1 MLRQKRRSTVSV
13 LLKRSHSNMNIQAQ
27 ICGIILLVIM
37 FLFYRRYESLR
48 LNTQIGFQALML
60 CMLLC
65 IFLDMLSIWA
75 IVRLLLDHRGTV
87 YVICKAYLMSIVL
100 VGFAGFWYECTDVY
114 EDKKKLRQ
122 VAVTGGVAWLSGCC
136 VIAGL
141 PLGIYK
147 MGRVVYTAGPAV
159 MVTYFFTGMFILVNI
174 VFTLAKRKQANYRRS
189 QVILSWLALWFA
201 AAVVQFFNNELLLVG
216 YAGALGVLV
225 IFFRLENPEYLADAV
240 TGLFNQDGLL
250 LYARKL
256 YNEKKPF
263 SLMSIWWNLG
273 ISQADEGAREQ
284 AVMAAFAR
292 RLPKLDNT
300 RVFKMADDEV
310 WMIFEDMEHVE
321 DTVEKVRS
329 FVEYGRRELGGM
341 AQAAFTYMPD
351 AAMVGDYQEMVHLM
365 RYARWKSSD
374 HSATNFKEVD
384 FDFVE
389 QMRKEKSMEQMLD
402 EAMKE
407 DRIEVFYQPIFSTRA
422 KKFVSAEALVRMRDR
437 DGNLVPPGAFI
448 AVAEANGKILQL
460 GEIVFEKVCRFF
472 TKEQLEQYGLHYIE
486 VNLSVVQCGY
496 PGLADD
502 YIGIM
507 EKYQINPRYI
517 NLEITESASMA
528 AKKTLLENMRRLMEY
543 GVCFSL
549 DDFGTG
555 QSNLNY
561 IVDMPVDIVKFDR
574 EMSQAFFQDEKAKY
588 VMNAAMQMIH
598 GMKLKIV
605 SEGIETEEQ
614 YLAMEELSIDYI
626 QGYYFSKPLPEAAFL
641 AFLQSRQ

>member
-1 MLRQKRRSTVSV
+1 
-13 LLKRSHSNMNIQAQ
+13 MNIQAQ
-27 ICGIILLVIM
+27 ICGIILLIIM

-48 LNTQIGFQALML
+48 LNTQIGFQVLML

-75 IVRLLLDHRGTV
+75 IVRLLLDYRGAV

-114 EDKKKLRQ
+114 EDKKRLWQ
-122 VAVTGGVAWLSGCC
+122 VA
-136 VIAGL
+136 IAGGLLWLAACIVIVCL

-159 MVTYFFTGMFILVNI
+159 MVTYLFTGMFILGNI
-174 VFTLAKRKQANYRRS
+174 IFTLAKRKQANHRRS
-189 QVILSWLALWFA
+189 QVILSWLALWLA

-225 IFFRLENPEYLADAV
+225 IFFRLENPEYLTDAI

-256 YNEKKPF
+256 YNEEKPF

-284 AVMAAFAR
+284 AVMAAFAK
-292 RLPKLDNT
+292 RLPKLDQT
-300 RVFKMADDEV
+300 KVFKMADDEV
-310 WMIFEDMEHVE
+310 WMVFEDMEHVE
-321 DTVEKVRS
+321 DTVDKVRS

-365 RYARWKSSD
+365 QYARWKSSD
-374 HSATNFKEVD
+374 HSASNFKEVD
-384 FDFVE
+384 ADFVE
-389 QMRKEKSMEQMLD
+389 QMRNEKNMEQMLD

-407 DRIEVFYQPIFSTRA
+407 DRIEVFYQPIFSTKA

-448 AVAEANGKILQL
+448 SVAEATGKILQL

-486 VNLSVVQCGY
+486 VNLSVIQCGY

-507 EKYQINPRYI
+507 EKYQINPKFI

-543 GVCFSL
+543 GVYFSL

-561 IVDMPVDIVKFDR
+561 IVDMPVNIVKFDR

-605 SEGIETEEQ
+605 SEGIETKEQ
-614 YLAMEELSIDYI
+614 YLAMEELCIDYI

>member
-1 MLRQKRRSTVSV
+1 
-13 LLKRSHSNMNIQAQ
+13 MNIQAQ

-256 YNEKKPF
+256 YNEKNPF

-507 EKYQINPRYI
+507 EKHQINPRYI

>member
-1 MLRQKRRSTVSV
+1 
-13 LLKRSHSNMNIQAQ
+13 MNIQAQ

-141 PLGIYK
+141 PIGIYK

-365 RYARWKSSD
+365 QYARWKSSD

-389 QMRKEKSMEQMLD
+389 QMQKEKRMEQMLD

>member
-1 MLRQKRRSTVSV
+1 
-13 LLKRSHSNMNIQAQ
+13 MNIQAQ

-310 WMIFEDMEHVE
+310 WMIFEDLEHVE

-472 TKEQLEQYGLHYIE
+472 TMEQLEQYGLHYIE

>member
-1 MLRQKRRSTVSV
+1 
-13 LLKRSHSNMNIQAQ
+13 MNIQAQ
-27 ICGIILLVIM
+27 ICGIILLAIM

-48 LNTQIGFQALML
+48 LNTQIGFQVLML

-75 IVRLLLDHRGTV
+75 IVRLLLDHRGAV

-100 VGFAGFWYECTDVY
+100 VGFAGLWYECTDVY
-114 EDKKKLRQ
+114 EDKKKLRR
-122 VAVTGGVAWLSGCC
+122 VAITGSVAWLSGCC

-174 VFTLAKRKQANYRRS
+174 VFTLAKRKQANHRRS
-189 QVILSWLALWFA
+189 QVILSWLALWLA

-225 IFFRLENPEYLADAV
+225 IFFRLENPEYLTDAV

-256 YNEKKPF
+256 YNEQKPF

-273 ISQADEGAREQ
+273 VSQADEGAREQ

-310 WMIFEDMEHVE
+310 WMIFEDMEHVD

-365 RYARWKSSD
+365 QYARWKSSD

-407 DRIEVFYQPIFSTRA
+407 DRIEVYYQPIFSTKA

-507 EKYQINPRYI
+507 EKYQIDPRYI

-543 GVCFSL
+543 GVYFSL

-561 IVDMPVDIVKFDR
+561 IVDMPVNIVKFDR

>member
-1 MLRQKRRSTVSV
+1 
-13 LLKRSHSNMNIQAQ
+13 MNIQAQ

-256 YNEKKPF
+256 YNEKNPF

-365 RYARWKSSD
+365 QYARWKSSD

-507 EKYQINPRYI
+507 EKHQINPRYI

>member
-1 MLRQKRRSTVSV
+1 
-13 LLKRSHSNMNIQAQ
+13 MNIQAQ

-37 FLFYRRYESLR
+37 FLFYKRYESLR

-75 IVRLLLDHRGTV
+75 IVRLLLDHRGAV
-87 YVICKAYLMSIVL
+87 HVICKAYLMSIVL
-100 VGFAGFWYECTDVY
+100 VGFAGLWYECTDVY
-114 EDKKKLRQ
+114 EDKKKLRR
-122 VAVTGGVAWLSGCC
+122 VAITGGVAWLSCCC
-136 VIAGL
+136 VIVSL

-174 VFTLAKRKQANYRRS
+174 VFTLAKRKQANHRRS
-189 QVILSWLALWFA
+189 QVILSWLALWLA

-225 IFFRLENPEYLADAV
+225 IFFRLENPEYLTDAV

-256 YNEKKPF
+256 YNEQKPF

-273 ISQADEGAREQ
+273 ISRADEGAREQ
-284 AVMAAFAR
+284 AVMAAFAK
-292 RLPKLDNT
+292 RLPKLDHT

-365 RYARWKSSD
+365 QYARWKSSD
-374 HSATNFKEVD
+374 HSTSNFKQVD
-384 FDFVE
+384 MDFVE

-448 AVAEANGKILQL
+448 SVAEANGKILQL

-486 VNLSVVQCGY
+486 VNLSVIQCGY

-507 EKYQINPRYI
+507 EKYQINPKYI

-543 GVCFSL
+543 GVYFSL

-561 IVDMPVDIVKFDR
+561 IVDMPVNIVKFDR
-574 EMSQAFFQDEKAKY
+574 EMSQAFFRDEKAKY

-605 SEGIETEEQ
+605 SEGIETKEQ

>member
-1 MLRQKRRSTVSV
+1 
-13 LLKRSHSNMNIQAQ
+13 MNVQAQ

-48 LNTQIGFQALML
+48 LNTQIGFQVLML

-75 IVRLLLDHRGTV
+75 IVRLLLDYRGAV

-100 VGFAGFWYECTDVY
+100 VGLAGFWYECTDVY
-114 EDKKKLRQ
+114 EDKKKLWRI
-122 VAVTGGVAWLSGCC
+122 AVTGGVAWLSGGC

-159 MVTYFFTGMFILVNI
+159 MVTYLFTGMFILVNI
-174 VFTLAKRKQANYRRS
+174 VFTLAKRKQANHRRS
-189 QVILSWLALWFA
+189 QVILSWLALWLVA
-201 AAVVQFFNNELLLVG
+201 AMVQFFNNELLLVG

-225 IFFRLENPEYLADAV
+225 IFFRLENPEYLTDAV

-256 YNEKKPF
+256 YNEKKSF

-284 AVMAAFAR
+284 AVMAAFAK

-310 WMIFEDMEHVE
+310 WMIFEDMEHVD

-365 RYARWKSSD
+365 QYARWKSSD

-543 GVCFSL
+543 GVFFSL

-561 IVDMPVDIVKFDR
+561 IVDMPVNIVKFDR

>member
-1 MLRQKRRSTVSV
+1 
-13 LLKRSHSNMNIQAQ
+13 MNIQAQ

-365 RYARWKSSD
+365 QYARWKSSD

-614 YLAMEELSIDYI
+614 YLARLYT
-626 QGYYFSKPLPEAAFL
+626 
-641 AFLQSRQ
+641 

>member
-1 MLRQKRRSTVSV
+1 
-13 LLKRSHSNMNIQAQ
+13 MNIQAQ

-37 FLFYRRYESLR
+37 FLFYKRYESLR
-48 LNTQIGFQALML
+48 LNTQIGFQVLML

-75 IVRLLLDHRGTV
+75 IVRLLLDHRGAV
-87 YVICKAYLMSIVL
+87 HVICKAYLMSIVL
-100 VGFAGFWYECTDVY
+100 VGFAGLWYECTDVY
-114 EDKKKLRQ
+114 EDKKKLRR
-122 VAVTGGVAWLSGCC
+122 VAITGGVAWLSCCC
-136 VIAGL
+136 VIVSL

-174 VFTLAKRKQANYRRS
+174 VFTLAKRKEANRRRS
-189 QVILSWLALWFA
+189 QVILSWLALWLA

-225 IFFRLENPEYLADAV
+225 IFFRLENPEYLTDAV

-256 YNEKKPF
+256 YNEQKPF

-273 ISQADEGAREQ
+273 ISRADEGAREQ
-284 AVMAAFAR
+284 AVMAAFAK
-292 RLPKLDNT
+292 RLPKLDHT
-300 RVFKMADDEV
+300 SVFKMADDEV

-365 RYARWKSSD
+365 QYARWKSSD
-374 HSATNFKEVD
+374 HSTSNFKQVD
-384 FDFVE
+384 MDFVE

-422 KKFVSAEALVRMRDR
+422 KKFVSAEALVRMRNR

-448 AVAEANGKILQL
+448 SVAEANGKILQL

-486 VNLSVVQCGY
+486 VNLSVIQCGY

-507 EKYQINPRYI
+507 EKYQINPKYI

-543 GVCFSL
+543 GVYFSL

-561 IVDMPVDIVKFDR
+561 IVDMPVNIVKFDR
-574 EMSQAFFQDEKAKY
+574 EMSQAFFRDEKAKY

-605 SEGIETEEQ
+605 SEGIETKEQ

>member
-1 MLRQKRRSTVSV
+1 
-13 LLKRSHSNMNIQAQ
+13 MNVQAQ

-48 LNTQIGFQALML
+48 LNTQIGFQVLML

-75 IVRLLLDHRGTV
+75 IVRLLLDYRRAV

-122 VAVTGGVAWLSGCC
+122 IAITGGVAWLAGCC

-174 VFTLAKRKQANYRRS
+174 IFTLAKRKQANHRRS
-189 QVILSWLALWFA
+189 QVILSWLALWLA

-225 IFFRLENPEYLADAV
+225 IFFRLENPEYLTDAV

-256 YNEKKPF
+256 YNEGKPF

-292 RLPKLDNT
+292 RLPKLDHT

-310 WMIFEDMEHVE
+310 WMIFEDMEHVD
-321 DTVEKVRS
+321 DTVDKVRS

-365 RYARWKSSD
+365 QYARWKSSD

-384 FDFVE
+384 FEFVE

-407 DRIEVFYQPIFSTRA
+407 DRIEVFYQPIFSTKA

-437 DGNLVPPGAFI
+437 DGNLVPPGTFI
-448 AVAEANGKILQL
+448 PVAEANGKILQL

-496 PGLADD
+496 PGLAED

-507 EKYQINPRYI
+507 EKYQINPKYI

-543 GVCFSL
+543 GVYFSL

-561 IVDMPVDIVKFDR
+561 IVDMPVNIVKFDR

-605 SEGIETEEQ
+605 SEGIETEDQ

>member
-1 MLRQKRRSTVSV
+1 
-13 LLKRSHSNMNIQAQ
+13 MNIQAQ

-37 FLFYRRYESLR
+37 FLFYKRYESLR

-75 IVRLLLDHRGTV
+75 IVRLLLDHRGAV
-87 YVICKAYLMSIVL
+87 HVICKAYLMSIVL
-100 VGFAGFWYECTDVY
+100 VGFAGLWYECTDVY
-114 EDKKKLRQ
+114 EDKKKLRR
-122 VAVTGGVAWLSGCC
+122 VAITGGVAWLSCCC
-136 VIAGL
+136 VIVSL

-174 VFTLAKRKQANYRRS
+174 VFTLAKRKEANHRRS
-189 QVILSWLALWFA
+189 QVILSWLALWLA

-225 IFFRLENPEYLADAV
+225 IFFRLENPEYLTDAV

-256 YNEKKPF
+256 YNEQKPF

-273 ISQADEGAREQ
+273 ISRADEGAREQ
-284 AVMAAFAR
+284 AVMAAFAK
-292 RLPKLDNT
+292 RLPKLDHT
-300 RVFKMADDEV
+300 SVFKMADDEV

-365 RYARWKSSD
+365 QYARWKSSD
-374 HSATNFKEVD
+374 HSTSNFKQVD
-384 FDFVE
+384 MDFVE

-422 KKFVSAEALVRMRDR
+422 KKFVSAEALVLMRDL
-437 DGNLVPPGAFI
+437 DGNLVPPGALI
-448 AVAEANGKILQL
+448 SVAEANGKILQL

-486 VNLSVVQCGY
+486 VNLSVIQCGY

-507 EKYQINPRYI
+507 EKYQINPKYI

-543 GVCFSL
+543 GVYFSL

-561 IVDMPVDIVKFDR
+561 IVDMPVNIVKFDR

>member
-1 MLRQKRRSTVSV
+1 
-13 LLKRSHSNMNIQAQ
+13 MNVQAQ

-48 LNTQIGFQALML
+48 LNTQIGFQVLML

-75 IVRLLLDHRGTV
+75 IVRLLLDYRWAV

-122 VAVTGGVAWLSGCC
+122 IAITGGVAWLAGCC

-174 VFTLAKRKQANYRRS
+174 VFTLAKRKQANHRRS
-189 QVILSWLALWFA
+189 QVILSWLALWLV

-225 IFFRLENPEYLADAV
+225 IFFRLENPEYLTDAV

-256 YNEKKPF
+256 YNEQKPF

-292 RLPKLDNT
+292 RLPKLDDT

-321 DTVEKVRS
+321 DTVDKVRS

-365 RYARWKSSD
+365 QYARWKSSD
-374 HSATNFKEVD
+374 HNASNFKEVD
-384 FDFVE
+384 ADFVE
-389 QMRKEKSMEQMLD
+389 QMRKEKSMEQVLD

-407 DRIEVFYQPIFSTRA
+407 DRIEVFYQPIFSTKA

-448 AVAEANGKILQL
+448 SVAEANGKILQL

-507 EKYQINPRYI
+507 EKYQINPKYI

-543 GVCFSL
+543 GVYFSL

-561 IVDMPVDIVKFDR
+561 IVDMPVNIVKFDR

-605 SEGIETEEQ
+605 SEGIETEDQ

>member
-1 MLRQKRRSTVSV
+1 
-13 LLKRSHSNMNIQAQ
+13 MNVQAQ

-48 LNTQIGFQALML
+48 LNTQML

-75 IVRLLLDHRGTV
+75 IVRLLLDYRWAV

-122 VAVTGGVAWLSGCC
+122 IAITGGVAWLAGCC

-174 VFTLAKRKQANYRRS
+174 IFTLAKRKQANHRRS
-189 QVILSWLALWFA
+189 QVILSWLALWLA

-225 IFFRLENPEYLADAV
+225 IFFRLENPEYLTDAV

-256 YNEKKPF
+256 YNEQKPF

-292 RLPKLDNT
+292 RLPKLDDT

-321 DTVEKVRS
+321 DTVDKVRS

-365 RYARWKSSD
+365 QYARWKSSD
-374 HSATNFKEVD
+374 HSASNFKEVD
-384 FDFVE
+384 ADFVE

-407 DRIEVFYQPIFSTRA
+407 DRIEVFYQPIFSTKA

-448 AVAEANGKILQL
+448 SVAEANGKILQL

-507 EKYQINPRYI
+507 EKYQINPKYI

-543 GVCFSL
+543 GVYFSL

-561 IVDMPVDIVKFDR
+561 IVDMPVNIVKFDR

-605 SEGIETEEQ
+605 SEGIETEDQ

>member
-1 MLRQKRRSTVSV
+1 
-13 LLKRSHSNMNIQAQ
+13 MNIQAQ

-141 PLGIYK
+141 PIGIYK

-365 RYARWKSSD
+365 QYARWKSSD

-460 GEIVFEKVCRFF
+460 GDIVFEKVCRFF

>member
-1 MLRQKRRSTVSV
+1 
-13 LLKRSHSNMNIQAQ
+13 MNIQAQ

-507 EKYQINPRYI
+507 EKCQINPRYI

>member
-1 MLRQKRRSTVSV
+1 
-13 LLKRSHSNMNIQAQ
+13 MNIQAQ

-75 IVRLLLDHRGTV
+75 IVRLLLDHRGAV
-87 YVICKAYLMSIVL
+87 HVICKAYLMSIVL
-100 VGFAGFWYECTDVY
+100 VGFAGLWYECTDVY
-114 EDKKKLRQ
+114 EDKKKLRR
-122 VAVTGGVAWLSGCC
+122 VAITGGVAWLSCCC
-136 VIAGL
+136 VIVSL

-174 VFTLAKRKQANYRRS
+174 VFTLAKRKEANHRRS
-189 QVILSWLALWFA
+189 QVILSWLALWLA

-225 IFFRLENPEYLADAV
+225 IFFRLENPEYLTDAV

-256 YNEKKPF
+256 YNEQKPF

-273 ISQADEGAREQ
+273 ISRADEGAREQ
-284 AVMAAFAR
+284 AVMAAFAK
-292 RLPKLDNT
+292 RLPKLDHT
-300 RVFKMADDEV
+300 SVFKMADDEV

-365 RYARWKSSD
+365 QYARWKSSD
-374 HSATNFKEVD
+374 HSTSNFKQVD
-384 FDFVE
+384 MDFVE

-448 AVAEANGKILQL
+448 SVAEANGKILQL

-486 VNLSVVQCGY
+486 VNLSVIQCGY

-507 EKYQINPRYI
+507 EKYQINPKYI

-543 GVCFSL
+543 GVYFSL

-561 IVDMPVDIVKFDR
+561 IVDMPVNIVKFDR
-574 EMSQAFFQDEKAKY
+574 EMSQAFFRDEKAKY

-605 SEGIETEEQ
+605 SEGIETKEQ

>member
-1 MLRQKRRSTVSV
+1 
-13 LLKRSHSNMNIQAQ
+13 MNIQAQ

-37 FLFYRRYESLR
+37 FLFYKRYESLR

-75 IVRLLLDHRGTV
+75 IVRLLLDHRGAV
-87 YVICKAYLMSIVL
+87 HVICKAYLMSIVL
-100 VGFAGFWYECTDVY
+100 VGFAGLWYECTDVY
-114 EDKKKLRQ
+114 EDKKKLRR
-122 VAVTGGVAWLSGCC
+122 VAITGGVAWLSCCC
-136 VIAGL
+136 VIVSL

-174 VFTLAKRKQANYRRS
+174 VFTLAKRKEANHRRS
-189 QVILSWLALWFA
+189 QVILSWLALWLA

-225 IFFRLENPEYLADAV
+225 IFFRLENPEYLTDAV

-256 YNEKKPF
+256 YNEQKPF

-273 ISQADEGAREQ
+273 ISRADEGAREQ
-284 AVMAAFAR
+284 AVMAAFAK
-292 RLPKLDNT
+292 RLPKLDHT
-300 RVFKMADDEV
+300 SVFKMADDEV

-365 RYARWKSSD
+365 QYARWKSSD
-374 HSATNFKEVD
+374 HSTSNFKQVD
-384 FDFVE
+384 MDFVE

-448 AVAEANGKILQL
+448 SVAEANGKILQL

-486 VNLSVVQCGY
+486 VNLSVIQCGY

-507 EKYQINPRYI
+507 EKYQINPKYI

-543 GVCFSL
+543 GVYFSL

-561 IVDMPVDIVKFDR
+561 IVDMPVNIVKFDR

-605 SEGIETEEQ
+605 SEGIETEDQ

>member
-1 MLRQKRRSTVSV
+1 
-13 LLKRSHSNMNIQAQ
+13 MNVQAQ

-48 LNTQIGFQALML
+48 LNTQIGFQVLML

-75 IVRLLLDHRGTV
+75 IVRLLLDYRGAV

-100 VGFAGFWYECTDVY
+100 VGLAGFWYECTDVY
-114 EDKKKLRQ
+114 EDKKKLWRI
-122 VAVTGGVAWLSGCC
+122 AVTGGVAWLSGCC

-159 MVTYFFTGMFILVNI
+159 MVTYLFTGMFILVNI
-174 VFTLAKRKQANYRRS
+174 VFTLAKRKQANHRRS
-189 QVILSWLALWFA
+189 QVILSWLALWLVA
-201 AAVVQFFNNELLLVG
+201 AMVQFFNNELLLVG

-225 IFFRLENPEYLADAV
+225 IFFRLENPEYLTDAV

-256 YNEKKPF
+256 YNEKKSF

-284 AVMAAFAR
+284 AVMAAFAK

-310 WMIFEDMEHVE
+310 WMIFEDMEHVD

-365 RYARWKSSD
+365 QYARWKSSD

-407 DRIEVFYQPIFSTRA
+407 DRIEVYYQPIFSTKA

-486 VNLSVVQCGY
+486 VNLSDVQCGY

-543 GVCFSL
+543 GVFFSL

-561 IVDMPVDIVKFDR
+561 IVDMPVNIVKFDR

>member
-1 MLRQKRRSTVSV
+1 MLFRS
-13 LLKRSHSNMNIQAQ
+13 
-27 ICGIILLVIM
+27 
-37 FLFYRRYESLR
+37 
-48 LNTQIGFQALML
+48 
-60 CMLLC
+60 
-65 IFLDMLSIWA
+65 
-75 IVRLLLDHRGTV
+75 
-87 YVICKAYLMSIVL
+87 
-100 VGFAGFWYECTDVY
+100 
-114 EDKKKLRQ
+114 
-122 VAVTGGVAWLSGCC
+122 
-136 VIAGL
+136 
-141 PLGIYK
+141 
-147 MGRVVYTAGPAV
+147 V

-174 VFTLAKRKQANYRRS
+174 IFTLAKRKQANHRRS
-189 QVILSWLALWFA
+189 QVILSWLALWLA

-225 IFFRLENPEYLADAV
+225 IFFRLENPEYLTDAV

-256 YNEKKPF
+256 YNEQKPF

-292 RLPKLDNT
+292 RLPKLDDT

-321 DTVEKVRS
+321 DTVDKVRS

-365 RYARWKSSD
+365 QYARWKSSD
-374 HSATNFKEVD
+374 HSSSNFKEVD
-384 FDFVE
+384 ADFVE

-407 DRIEVFYQPIFSTRA
+407 DRIEVFYQPIFSTKA

-448 AVAEANGKILQL
+448 SVAEANGKILQL

-507 EKYQINPRYI
+507 EKYQINPKYI

-543 GVCFSL
+543 GVYFSL

-561 IVDMPVDIVKFDR
+561 IVDMPVNIVKFDR

-605 SEGIETEEQ
+605 SEGIETEDQ

>member
-1 MLRQKRRSTVSV
+1 
-13 LLKRSHSNMNIQAQ
+13 MNIQAQ
-27 ICGIILLVIM
+27 LCGIILLVIM

-48 LNTQIGFQALML
+48 LNTQIGFQVLLL

-75 IVRLLLDHRGTV
+75 IMRLLLDHRWAV

-114 EDKKKLRQ
+114 EDKRKLRRI
-122 VAVTGGVAWLSGCC
+122 AITGGAGWLAGCV
-136 VIAGL
+136 VIASL

-159 MVTYFFTGMFILVNI
+159 LLTYLFAGMFIIGNI
-174 VFTLAKRKQANYRRS
+174 VFTVIKRKQANYRRS
-189 QVILSWLALWFA
+189 QVILFWLALWFS

-225 IFFRLENPEYLADAV
+225 IFFRLENPEYLTDAV

-256 YNEKKPF
+256 YNEEKPF

-284 AVMAAFAR
+284 AVMAAFAK

-310 WMIFEDMEHVE
+310 WMIFEDMEHAD
-321 DTVEKVRS
+321 DTVHKVRS

-365 RYARWKSSD
+365 QYARWKSSD
-374 HSATNFKEVD
+374 HSTANFKEVD
-384 FDFVE
+384 TDFVE
-389 QMRKEKSMEQMLD
+389 QMRKEKSMEQMLE

-407 DRIEVFYQPIFSTRA
+407 DRIEVFYQPIFSTKA

-437 DGNLVPPGAFI
+437 DGNLVPPGTFI
-448 AVAEANGKILQL
+448 PVAEANGKILQL
-460 GEIVFEKVCRFF
+460 GEIVFEKVCCFF
-472 TKEQLEQYGLHYIE
+472 TKEQLEQYGLKYVE

-496 PGLADD
+496 PGLADE

-507 EKYQINPRYI
+507 EKYQINPGYI

-543 GVCFSL
+543 GVYFSL

-561 IVDMPVDIVKFDR
+561 IVDMPVNIVKFDR

-605 SEGIETEEQ
+605 SEGIETKEQ

>member
-1 MLRQKRRSTVSV
+1 
-13 LLKRSHSNMNIQAQ
+13 MNIQAQ

-365 RYARWKSSD
+365 QYARWKSSD

-641 AFLQSRQ
+641 AFLQNRQ

>member
-1 MLRQKRRSTVSV
+1 
-13 LLKRSHSNMNIQAQ
+13 MNIQAQ
-27 ICGIILLVIM
+27 MCGIILLVTM
-37 FLFYRRYESLR
+37 FLFYRRYQSLK
-48 LNTQIGFQALML
+48 LGTQIMFQVLLFGML
-60 CMLLC
+60 FCVLC
-65 IFLDMLSIWA
+65 DMLSIWA
-75 IVRLLLDHRGTV
+75 IVRLLLDHRGLV
-87 YVICKAYLMSIVL
+87 LAICKLYLVSLVL
-100 VGFAGFWYECTDVY
+100 VGLLGFLYECSDVY
-114 EDKKKLRQ
+114 EGQKKFLR
-122 VAVTGGVAWLSGCC
+122 VAAVGTGIWLAESI
-136 VIAGL
+136 VIACL
-141 PLGIYK
+141 PIGIYK

-159 MVTYFFTGMFILVNI
+159 LSTYAFAGSFVVFNVIFTI
-174 VFTLAKRKQANYRRS
+174 AHRKQANARRS
-189 QVILSWLALWFA
+189 QVILCWMAIWFGA
-201 AAVVQFFNNELLLVG
+201 AFVQFLNNELLLMG
-216 YAGALGVLV
+216 YAGALGILV
-225 IFFRLENPEYLADAV
+225 IFFRLENPEYLTDRV
-240 TGLFNQDGLL
+240 TGLYNQEGLL

-256 YNEKKPF
+256 YNRKKNF
-263 SLMSIWWNLG
+263 SLLSIWWNLG
-273 ISQADEGAREQ
+273 VSQADEGAREQ

-310 WMIFEDMEHVE
+310 WMVFEDLDHVE
-321 DTVEKVRS
+321 DTIEKVKN

-365 RYARWKSSD
+365 QYARWKSSD
-374 HSATNFKEVD
+374 HSTTNFKEVD
-384 FDFVE
+384 SDFVE

-407 DRIEVFYQPIFSTRA
+407 DRIEVFYQPIYSTKA

-507 EKYQINPRYI
+507 EKYQINPKYI

-543 GVCFSL
+543 GVYFSL

-561 IVDMPVDIVKFDR
+561 IVDMPVNIVKFDR

>member
-1 MLRQKRRSTVSV
+1 
-13 LLKRSHSNMNIQAQ
+13 MNIQAQ

-174 VFTLAKRKQANYRRS
+174 VFTLAKRKQANHRRS

-256 YNEKKPF
+256 YNEKNPF

-365 RYARWKSSD
+365 QYARWKSSD

>member
-1 MLRQKRRSTVSV
+1 
-13 LLKRSHSNMNIQAQ
+13 MNIQAQ

-48 LNTQIGFQALML
+48 LNTQIGFQVLL
-60 CMLLC
+60 VCMLLC
-65 IFLDMLSIWA
+65 IFLDMFSVWA
-75 IVRLLLDHRGTV
+75 IVRLLLDHRELV

-100 VGFAGFWYECTDVY
+100 MGLAGFWYECTDVY
-114 EDKKKLRQ
+114 EDKRKLRQ
-122 VAVTGGVAWLSGCC
+122 IAITGGVAWLSGCC
-136 VIAGL
+136 VIASL

-159 MVTYFFTGMFILVNI
+159 LVTYCFTGAFLVLNV
-174 VFTLAKRKQANYRRS
+174 VFTLAKRKQANQRRS
-189 QVILSWLALWFA
+189 QVVLFWLGLWFT
-201 AAVVQFFNNELLLVG
+201 AAVVQFLNNDLLLVG

-225 IFFRLENPEYLADAV
+225 IFFRLENPEYLTDAV

-256 YNEKKPF
+256 YNEGKPF

-284 AVMAAFAR
+284 AVMAAFAQ
-292 RLPKLDNT
+292 RLPKLEHT

-341 AQAAFTYMPD
+341 AQAAFTYMPN

-365 RYARWKSSD
+365 QYARWKSSD

-384 FDFVE
+384 ADFVE

-407 DRIEVFYQPIFSTRA
+407 DRIEVFYQPIFSTKA

-448 AVAEANGKILQL
+448 SVAEANGKILQL

-472 TKEQLEQYGLHYIE
+472 TKERLEQYGLHYIE

-507 EKYQINPRYI
+507 EKYQINPKYI

-543 GVCFSL
+543 GVYFSL

-561 IVDMPVDIVKFDR
+561 IVDMPVNIVKFDR

>member
-1 MLRQKRRSTVSV
+1 
-13 LLKRSHSNMNIQAQ
+13 MNIQAQ
-27 ICGIILLVIM
+27 MCGIILLVTM
-37 FLFYRRYESLR
+37 FLFYRRYQSLK
-48 LNTQIGFQALML
+48 LGTQIMFQVLLFGML
-60 CMLLC
+60 ICVLC
-65 IFLDMLSIWA
+65 DMVSIWA
-75 IVRLLLDHRGTV
+75 IVRLLSDHRGWV
-87 YVICKAYLMSIVL
+87 LAICKLYLISLVL
-100 VGFAGFWYECTDVY
+100 VGLLGFLYECSDVY
-114 EDKKKLRQ
+114 EGRRTFWKM
-122 VAVTGGVAWLSGCC
+122 VAAGSGIWLAESF
-136 VIAGL
+136 VIACL
-141 PLGIYK
+141 PIGIYK

-159 MVTYFFTGMFILVNI
+159 LSTYAFAGGFVIFNI
-174 VFTLAKRKQANYRRS
+174 IFTLVHRRQANARRS
-189 QVILSWLALWFA
+189 QVILCWMAIWFGA
-201 AAVVQFFNNELLLVG
+201 AFVQFLNNEMLLMG
-216 YAGALGVLV
+216 YAGALGILV
-225 IFFRLENPEYLADAV
+225 IFFRLENPEYLTDRV
-240 TGLFNQDGLL
+240 TGLYNQDGLL

-256 YNEKKPF
+256 YNDEKPF

-273 ISQADEGAREQ
+273 TSQADEGAREQ
-284 AVMAAFAR
+284 AVMAAFAM
-292 RLPKLDNT
+292 RLPKLDAT
-300 RVFKMADDEV
+300 KVFKMADDEV
-310 WMIFEDMEHVE
+310 WMIFEDREHVE
-321 DTVEKVRS
+321 DTVEKVRR

-351 AAMVGDYQEMVHLM
+351 ASMVGDYQEMVHLM
-365 RYARWKSSD
+365 QYARWKSSD

-389 QMRKEKSMEQMLD
+389 QMRKEKNMEQMLD

-407 DRIEVFYQPIFSTRA
+407 DRIEVFYQPIFSTKA

-437 DGNLVPPGAFI
+437 EGNLVPPGAFI
-448 AVAEANGKILQL
+448 SVAEANGKILQL

-472 TKEQLEQYGLHYIE
+472 TKERLEQYGLHYIE
-486 VNLSVVQCGY
+486 INLSVVQCGY
-496 PGLADD
+496 PELADD

-507 EKYQINPRYI
+507 EKYQINPQYI

-543 GVCFSL
+543 GVYFSL

-561 IVDMPVDIVKFDR
+561 IVDMPVNIVKFDR

-641 AFLQSRQ
+641 TFLQSRQ

>member
-1 MLRQKRRSTVSV
+1 
-13 LLKRSHSNMNIQAQ
+13 
-27 ICGIILLVIM
+27 
-37 FLFYRRYESLR
+37 
-48 LNTQIGFQALML
+48 
-60 CMLLC
+60 
-65 IFLDMLSIWA
+65 
-75 IVRLLLDHRGTV
+75 
-87 YVICKAYLMSIVL
+87 
-100 VGFAGFWYECTDVY
+100 
-114 EDKKKLRQ
+114 
-122 VAVTGGVAWLSGCC
+122 
-136 VIAGL
+136 
-141 PLGIYK
+141 
-147 MGRVVYTAGPAV
+147 
-159 MVTYFFTGMFILVNI
+159 
-174 VFTLAKRKQANYRRS
+174 
-189 QVILSWLALWFA
+189 
-201 AAVVQFFNNELLLVG
+201 
-216 YAGALGVLV
+216 
-225 IFFRLENPEYLADAV
+225 
-240 TGLFNQDGLL
+240 
-250 LYARKL
+250 
-256 YNEKKPF
+256 
-263 SLMSIWWNLG
+263 
-273 ISQADEGAREQ
+273 
-284 AVMAAFAR
+284 
-292 RLPKLDNT
+292 
-300 RVFKMADDEV
+300 
-310 WMIFEDMEHVE
+310 MIFEDMEHVE

-365 RYARWKSSD
+365 QYARWKSSD

>member
-1 MLRQKRRSTVSV
+1 
-13 LLKRSHSNMNIQAQ
+13 MNIQAQ

-37 FLFYRRYESLR
+37 FLFYKRYESLR

-75 IVRLLLDHRGTV
+75 IVRLLLDHRGAV
-87 YVICKAYLMSIVL
+87 HVICKAYLMSIVL
-100 VGFAGFWYECTDVY
+100 VGFAGLWYECTDVY
-114 EDKKKLRQ
+114 EDKKKLRR
-122 VAVTGGVAWLSGCC
+122 VAITGGVAWLSCCC
-136 VIAGL
+136 VIVSL

-174 VFTLAKRKQANYRRS
+174 VFTLAKRKEANRRRS
-189 QVILSWLALWFA
+189 QVILSWLALWLA

-225 IFFRLENPEYLADAV
+225 IFFRLENPEYLTDAV

-256 YNEKKPF
+256 YNEQKPF

-273 ISQADEGAREQ
+273 ISRADEGAREQ
-284 AVMAAFAR
+284 AVMAAFAK
-292 RLPKLDNT
+292 RLPKLDHT

-365 RYARWKSSD
+365 QYARWKSSD
-374 HSATNFKEVD
+374 HSTSNFKQVD
-384 FDFVE
+384 MDFVE

-448 AVAEANGKILQL
+448 SVAEANGKILQL

-486 VNLSVVQCGY
+486 VNLSVIQCGY

-507 EKYQINPRYI
+507 EKYQINPKYI

-543 GVCFSL
+543 GVYFSL

-561 IVDMPVDIVKFDR
+561 IVDMPVNIVKFDR
-574 EMSQAFFQDEKAKY
+574 EMSQAFFRDEKAKY

-605 SEGIETEEQ
+605 SEGIETKEQ